1 MLSSLPSQVDG
12 EVAGIQVPD
21 QVQKQWHSNPVHGT
35 EFRAW
40 METFNE
46 EFPEPDQKGAKQNA
60 SAAAGTT
67 NTPNKVQKVGAKPI
81 DMSMFGPLLREKGK
95 EPGETVLQRVSLLY
109 LSNIDLV
116 IQTGAIFVTNATVP
130 PKKHQILPQ
139 VLCQPGYEYIR
150 K

>member
-1 MLSSLPSQVDG
+1 
-12 EVAGIQVPD
+12 
-21 QVQKQWHSNPVHGT
+21 
-35 EFRAW
+35 

-95 EPGETVLQRVSLLY
+95 EPEETVLQRVNLLN

-116 IQTGAIFVTNATVP
+116 IQTGAIFVTNVGEQ
-130 PKKHQILPQ
+130 K
-139 VLCQPGYEYIR
+139 VS
-150 K
+150 

>member
-12 EVAGIQVPD
+12 EVAGIQFPD

-46 EFPEPDQKGAKQNA
+46 EFPKPEKKGAKRNA

-95 EPGETVLQRVSLLY
+95 EPEETVLQRVNLLN

-116 IQTGAIFVTNATVP
+116 IQTGAIFVTNVGEQ
-130 PKKHQILPQ
+130 K
-139 VLCQPGYEYIR
+139 VS
-150 K
+150 

>member
-12 EVAGIQVPD
+12 EVAGIQVPIRFKNNGIPT
-21 QVQKQWHSNPVHGT
+21 QFMAPNSGLGWKRSMRNFPNQKKRGP
-35 EFRAW
+35 
-40 METFNE
+40 NE
-46 EFPEPDQKGAKQNA
+46 MRRQLQEPPIPPTKCRKLGQNQL
-60 SAAAGTT
+60 T
-67 NTPNKVQKVGAKPI
+67 
-81 DMSMFGPLLREKGK
+81 SMFGPLLREKGK
-95 EPGETVLQRVSLLY
+95 EPEETVLQRVSLLY

>member
-12 EVAGIQVPD
+12 EVAGIQVPIRFKNNGIPT
-21 QVQKQWHSNPVHGT
+21 QFMAPNSGLGWKRSMRN
-35 EFRAW
+35 
-40 METFNE
+40 
-46 EFPEPDQKGAKQNA
+46 FPNQTKRG
-60 SAAAGTT
+60 
-67 NTPNKVQKVGAKPI
+67 PNKMLRQRQEPPIPPTKCRKVGAKPI
-81 DMSMFGPLLREKGK
+81 DMPKFGPLLREKGK

>member
-1 MLSSLPSQVDG
+1 
-12 EVAGIQVPD
+12 
-21 QVQKQWHSNPVHGT
+21 
-35 EFRAW
+35 

-81 DMSMFGPLLREKGK
+81 DMPKFGPLLREKGK